1 MKITVTKTQASKL
14 DTIDFDNIPLGRAF
28 TDHMFICDYADGQWQ
43 NPRVEPLAMIP
54 THPAAMALHYGQ
66 AIFEGMKATV
76 IKDNAPAG
84 RLGGFAK
91 SSQRDSRPEGEQSGK
106 ANPGTP
112 LLFRP
117 AENAKRLNQSAR
129 RMGMPDFP
137 EDLFVDGLK
146 ALVAVEKGWIPP
158 AEGSALYLRP
168 FMYADEPFIGM
179 RAASSFKFIIIA
191 SPAGPF
197 FSKPIKLWA
206 EKEYIRAAS
215 GGTGEAKA
223 AGNYAAAI
231 RPTEIAKSK
240 GFDQVLWL
248 DANEHK
254 YIQEVGT
261 MNIFFK
267 IDGHFITPELD
278 GSVLHGITRKSV
290 IDLLR
295 HKGFEVTE
303 RTITLQEIADASQ
316 NGTLEEAFG
325 TGTAVG
331 IAYIQEIG
339 WGEQTITVSQEHPVG
354 NDINNTLNT
363 IKTGIDDTFNWMVPA
378 ITKELV

>member
-1 MKITVTKTQASKL
+1 MNITITTTDNSQL
-14 DTIDFDNIPLGRAF
+14 EHINFDSIPLGRTF
-28 TDHMFICDYADGQWQ
+28 TDHMFICDYEDGEWK
-43 NPRVEPLAMIP
+43 NPRVEPLAHIP

-66 AIFEGMKATV
+66 AIFEGMKST
-76 IKDNAPAG
+76 
-84 RLGGFAK
+84 L
-91 SSQRDSRPEGEQSGK
+91 SRKKE
-106 ANPGTP
+106 P

-117 AENAKRLNQSAR
+117 MENAKRLNESAR

-137 EDLFVDGLK
+137 EELFVDGLK
-146 ALVAVEKGWIPP
+146 ALVGVEKGWIPP
-158 AEGSALYLRP
+158 GAGSALYLRP

-179 RAASSFKFIIIA
+179 RAATSFKFVIIA

-231 RPTEIAKSK
+231 RPTELAKAK
-240 GFDQVLWL
+240 GYDQVLWL
-248 DANEHK
+248 DAKEHK

-267 IDGHFITPELD
+267 IKGTFITPELD

-295 HKGFEVTE
+295 HKNFTVTE
-303 RTITLQEIADASQ
+303 RKITLQEILEAAQ
-316 NGTLEEAFG
+316 NGSLEEAFG

-331 IAYIQEIG
+331 IAYIKEIG
-339 WGEQTITVSQEHPVG
+339 WGDNTIPVSQEHPVG
-354 NDINNTLNT
+354 KDINATLND
-363 IKTGIDDTFNWMVPA
+363 IKTGGEDPFNWM
-378 ITKELV
+378 LVTGNKLV

>member
-1 MKITVTKTQASKL
+1 MSYNISITEIEQSKVDQL
-14 DTIDFDNIPLGRAF
+14 DFNNIPLGTTF
-28 TDHMFICDYADGQWQ
+28 TDHMFICEYADGQWGE
-43 NPRVEPLAMIP
+43 PRIQPLELIP

-76 IKDNAPAG
+76 DA
-84 RLGGFAK
+84 
-91 SSQRDSRPEGEQSGK
+91 EG
-106 ANPGTP
+106 NPM
-112 LLFRP
+112 LFR
-117 AENAKRLNQSAR
+117 ADKNAARMNFSAD
-129 RMGMPDFP
+129 RMGMPNFP
-137 EDLFVDGLK
+137 EDLFVEGLK
-146 ALVAVEKGWIPP
+146 QLVALEQNWIPP
-158 AEGSALYLRP
+158 QEGSALYLRP

-179 RAASSFKFIIIA
+179 RAANNYKFIIMA

-197 FSKPIKLWA
+197 FTKRIKLYA
-206 EKEYIRAAS
+206 ETKFIRAAA

-240 GFDQVLWL
+240 GYDQVLWL
-248 DANEHK
+248 DAIDHK

-267 IDGHFITPELD
+267 IDGKFITPERDGAILD
-278 GSVLHGITRKSV
+278 GITRMSV
-290 IDLLR
+290 IDLLG

-303 RTITLQEIADASQ
+303 RPITIDEIREASQ
-316 NGTLEEAFG
+316 KGLLEEAFG

-339 WGEQTITVSQEHPVG
+339 IDDETIHVSDESPVG
-354 NDINNTLNT
+354 LDINNTLNA
-363 IKTGIDDTFNWMVPA
+363 IKTGKIEDPFNWM
-378 ITKELV
+378 TKIESKLV

>member
-1 MKITVTKTQASKL
+1 MKHHIEIQKVATSKAGEL
-14 DTIDFDNIPLGRAF
+14 DFSNIPLGTTF
-28 TDHMFICDYADGQWQ
+28 TDHMFICDYANGEWGV
-43 NPRVEPLAMIP
+43 PRIQPLELIP

-76 IKDNAPAG
+76 GVDGSPM
-84 RLGGFAK
+84 
-91 SSQRDSRPEGEQSGK
+91 
-106 ANPGTP
+106 
-112 LLFRP
+112 LFR
-117 AENAKRLNQSAR
+117 ADKNAARLNFSAD

-137 EDLFVDGLK
+137 EDLFVEGLK
-146 ALVAVEKGWIPP
+146 QLVALEHNWIPP
-158 AEGSALYLRP
+158 MDGSALYLRP

-179 RAASSFKFIIIA
+179 RAANNYKFIVMA

-197 FSKPIKLWA
+197 FTNRIKLYA
-206 EKEYIRAAS
+206 ETKYIRAVE

-240 GFDQVLWL
+240 GYDQVLWL
-248 DANEHK
+248 DAVEHK

-267 IDGHFITPELD
+267 IDGKFVTPKRDGAILD
-278 GSVLHGITRKSV
+278 GITRMSV

-295 HKGFEVTE
+295 HKGYEVTE
-303 RTITLQEIADASQ
+303 RSITIDEIEEASK
-316 NGTLEEAFG
+316 NKTLEEAFG

-339 WGEQTITVSQEHPVG
+339 FEGRTIHVSDESPVG
-354 NDINNTLNT
+354 LDVNDTLNA
-363 IKTGIDDTFNWMVPA
+363 IKTGKIEDPFNWMIKVE
-378 ITKELV
+378 KELV

>member
-1 MKITVTKTQASKL
+1 MSYNISITEIEQSKVDQL
-14 DTIDFDNIPLGRAF
+14 DFNNIPLGTTF
-28 TDHMFICDYADGQWQ
+28 TDHMFICEYADGQWGE
-43 NPRVEPLAMIP
+43 PRIQPLELIP

-76 IKDNAPAG
+76 DA
-84 RLGGFAK
+84 
-91 SSQRDSRPEGEQSGK
+91 EG
-106 ANPGTP
+106 NPM
-112 LLFRP
+112 LFR
-117 AENAKRLNQSAR
+117 ADKNAARMNFSAD
-129 RMGMPDFP
+129 RMGMPNFP
-137 EDLFVDGLK
+137 EDLFVEGLK
-146 ALVAVEKGWIPP
+146 QLVALEQSWIPP
-158 AEGSALYLRP
+158 QEGSALYLRP

-179 RAASSFKFIIIA
+179 RAANNYKFIIMA

-197 FSKPIKLWA
+197 FTKRIKLYA
-206 EKEYIRAAS
+206 ETKFIRAAA

-240 GFDQVLWL
+240 GYDQVLWL
-248 DANEHK
+248 DAVEHK

-267 IDGHFITPELD
+267 IDGKFITPERDGAILD
-278 GSVLHGITRKSV
+278 GITRMSV

-303 RTITLQEIADASQ
+303 RPITIDEIREASQ
-316 NGTLEEAFG
+316 KGILEEAFG

-339 WGEQTITVSQEHPVG
+339 IDNETIHVSDESPVG
-354 NDINNTLNT
+354 LDVNNTLNA
-363 IKTGIDDTFNWMVPA
+363 IKTGKIEDPFNWM
-378 ITKELV
+378 TKIESKLV